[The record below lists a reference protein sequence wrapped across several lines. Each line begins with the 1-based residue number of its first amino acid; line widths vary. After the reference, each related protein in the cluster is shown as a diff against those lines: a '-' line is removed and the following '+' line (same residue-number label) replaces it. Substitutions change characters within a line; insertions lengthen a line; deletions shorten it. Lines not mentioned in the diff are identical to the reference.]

1 MTPTP
6 LPHSPEINSPLGG
19 SCSSSSSP
27 LHLSDLDDILQSK
40 SQGESIEFLHLLI
53 DDLRN
58 EVGVLRTQLDD
69 SEQECA
75 RLNSQVKL
83 EQEGDRQRI
92 QLLVETLSQVSP
104 PEPKAALTSDEIDAL
119 SAEEASNLTIH
130 TLTRKV
136 EELSIKNTNLV
147 EEKIALAERVQEL
160 EGENEAKQLK
170 IDALELQ
177 FKAINKTRQRAVQ
190 RLTSKDRADS
200 SAGMYGNARALVSGA
215 F

>member
-1 MTPTP
+1 MTPAP
-6 LPHSPEINSPLGG
+6 LPRTPELGSPSSP
-19 SCSSSSSP
+19 SSP
-27 LHLSDLDDILQSK
+27 LHLSDLDDILQAK
-40 SQGESIEFLHLLI
+40 NKGESIEFLHLLV
-53 DDLRN
+53 DDLRH
-58 EVGVLRTQLDD
+58 EVGVLRTQLDE

-75 RLNSQVKL
+75 RLNSEIKL

-92 QLLVETLSQVSP
+92 QFLVETLSQVSP
-104 PEPKAALTSDEIDAL
+104 TEAKAALTTDQIEAL
-119 SAEEASNLTIH
+119 SAEEASNLTIA

-147 EEKIALAERVQEL
+147 QEKVAMAERVQEL

-177 FKAINKTRQRAVQ
+177 FKAINKTRQKAVQ

-200 SAGMYGNARALVSGA
+200 SAGMYGHARALVRGSY
-215 F
+215 